1 MCVSYF
7 GSGVLVSV
15 SRRSRRNRYKKA
27 PVVQQHSVPGVRE
40 QILTLLGRDGYS
52 NAAAFLGDDSPL
64 LSAGTF
70 ARNTLT
76 SNPEL
81 LTTMYR
87 VNWLCKRIIDMP
99 TEDMTRAW
107 YKLSTSVSE
116 EELHDSDADP
126 GLWDC
131 FDYYAAG
138 DGFYCGVEC
147 GDCATDGCQL
157 CNRGFSGYG
166 NL

>member
-1 MCVSYF
+1 MAKKYRKNHRKTVKTERVQTAES
-7 GSGVLVSV
+7 SSQLSV
-15 SRRSRRNRYKKA
+15 
-27 PVVQQHSVPGVRE
+27 
-40 QILTLLGRDGYS
+40 LLGMAGRELGMDGYS

-99 TEDMTRAW
+99 TEDMTKAW

-147 GDCATDGCQL
+147 GDCATDGCQR